1 MTTDTTQEKLD
12 IGRVIQTTLAIVG
25 RNFGLLAGLS
35 GLMIVV
41 PYALI
46 LAVTIP
52 FAGSFMT
59 GGAPAAMAALFPLIL
74 GFLLVFAL
82 IWAAFQAAAMHV
94 AITDLNGARPD
105 FGTSL
110 GVGVRNALPV
120 IAVVILAM
128 LAVWAGLILLIVPGI
143 MIAIAFIL
151 AVPARVVEKV
161 GVFQSFSRSRALT
174 RNNRWRI
181 FALLFVYMITVW
193 VLELVIASLT
203 GGFNPTNMGFIVL
216 RGLMGLVVSFVGGM
230 VTTTGIATLYFELR
244 RIKEGVGASE
254 LAAVFD

>member
-1 MTTDTTQEKLD
+1 MQEKLD

-35 GLMIVV
+35 GLMIVA

-52 FAGSFMT
+52 LTVTMATAPMQAFASF
-59 GGAPAAMAALFPLIL
+59 FPLLAGMI
-74 GFLLVFAL
+74 LVFAL
-82 IWAAFQAAAMHV
+82 IWAAFQAAAMQV
-94 AITDLNGARPD
+94 AITDLNGGRPS
-105 FGTSL
+105 FAASL
-110 GVGVRNALPV
+110 GVGLRSALPV
-120 IAVVILAM
+120 IGVVILAM
-128 LAVWAGLILLIVPGI
+128 LACWAGLLLLIVPGI

-151 AVPARVVEKV
+151 AVPARVAEKV

-174 RNNRWRI
+174 RDNRWRI
-181 FALLFVYMITVW
+181 FALMFVYLITIW
-193 VLELVIASLT
+193 VVEMVITSLT
-203 GGFNPTNMGFIVL
+203 GGIMATSMTAIVL
-216 RGLMGLVVSFVGGM
+216 RGVIGLGVSFISGM
-230 VTTTGIATLYFELR
+230 ITTTGIAALYFELR